1 MSEKDSINP
10 LQEAYVQQLD
20 PKELIIYNI
29 AKDHLGSSF
38 NLELSIGFIKWKKS
52 YISNKKN
59 RNIK

>member
-1 MSEKDSINP
+1 MSQKESLDLLKEK
-10 LQEAYVQQLD
+10 YVQQLD

-59 RNIK
+59 SNIK